1 MSSACA
7 LLDGKCGIRRQFT
20 DPGKALQCAAQIQ
33 QTLAETPISVGDG
46 SINVRIGLHTGT
58 PIVYRDDV
66 SGRTDLTGTDV
77 DKAARVE
84 SIARGGQVLISEQTR
99 VLTDCMAVHD
109 WGFWELQFFPSDI
122 APAR

>member
-1 MSSACA
+1 LGNS
-7 LLDGKCGIRRQFT
+7 G
-20 DPGKALQCAAQIQ
+20 
-33 QTLAETPISVGDG
+33 ETSGHG
-46 SINVRIGLHTGT
+46 SGLHSGT

-109 WGFWELQFFPSDI
+109 WEFWELQFFPSDI